1 MTRTREKQL
10 AEASPSLK
18 QKKKTIFAFKYC
30 LAKMH
35 NKYVQ
40 ILLRNI
46 IVFRV
51 WFPAHPWNNYLWL
64 LHNTRVTPFCKG
76 ELIKEYVYD
85 VLHLAQVCVC
95 DV

>member
-1 MTRTREKQL
+1 
-10 AEASPSLK
+10 
-18 QKKKTIFAFKYC
+18 
-30 LAKMH
+30 MH

-85 VLHLAQVCVC
+85 VYLVQVCVC
-95 DV
+95 VCVMCSGYRIKVCEWNALV